1 MSQTQPPAYLKTIR
15 CCLCVNPETRRYFWE
30 TMVTYTLLVN
40 ELLEQVPQH
49 PKFPSWQQLGKVS
62 RFEVRDILK
71 PLKDKPT
78 YAALPSRFKTSAEL
92 MVTYVY
98 KSWLALQKRRHRQL
112 VGKLRWLQAIEND
125 LQAMVSS
132 DLTLEAIQNRAH
144 QILQAAEQELGS
156 QKDPKI
162 TKTKKRPKKGKSL
175 LGYLLD
181 AHEAS
186 NDDLERRAIC
196 YLLRHNLEVSQEEET
211 LDEIQFR
218 IERKHIEVE
227 RLKEQLQSQLPKGR
241 DPTDE
246 RYLEKL
252 GAAIA
257 LPDVDLS
264 LDDAA
269 DCLAWKAQKQLPL
282 YNRLPYPILYGSVDD
297 LVWSILSDSDQT
309 NQKTKKRKKSKS
321 PNERLNV
328 RFKGLEN
335 HIFKIQCDRRQLP
348 FFRQFAT
355 DYLTHKSATDDEK
368 FGMGL
373 FTLRSACLIWKEDSQ
388 AKVKQKKHKRKAAS
402 QSADSDIF
410 DAPWETHRL
419 YLHCTFDTRLVSRE
433 GTEQV
438 RLEKLVKAQKAL
450 EPPKDSG
457 QNKATDQLEEPTTL
471 TKTQES
477 RLKSKNTTLQR
488 LQRQP
493 PDRPSLALY
502 QGNPDI
508 ALGISLSRHEPA
520 TAVILDRAKGQVL
533 ECQTTKAL
541 LRIRDSKGSR
551 RNQSLLKRQKEQ
563 SRLINRWRSLRRH
576 NLEQRPEEQKQDN
589 YREQNSESGL
599 GEYIDRL
606 IAARLIQMAQKWG
619 VGTIVLPT
627 LANIR
632 ESVESDIQAKAERR
646 YPHNKE
652 LQALYAKQYRAEFH
666 RWSYARLLRY
676 IKECA
681 IQQGLAVRKGEQ
693 PKQGT
698 EQQKALK
705 VIQSAY
711 Q

>member
-1 MSQTQPPAYLKTIR
+1 MSQTPLPAYMKTIR
-15 CCLCVNPETRRYFWE
+15 CCLCVNPETRCYFWE

-49 PKFPSWQQLGKVS
+49 PKFPTWQQLGKVS

-71 PLKDKPT
+71 PLKEKPA
-78 YAALPSRFKTSAEL
+78 YADLPKRFLTSAEL

-125 LQAMVSS
+125 LQAMATS
-132 DLTLEAIQNRAH
+132 DLTLEAVQNQAH
-144 QILQAAEQELGS
+144 QILQAAEQELGIQQN
-156 QKDPKI
+156 QK
-162 TKTKKRPKKGKSL
+162 TARAKKRPKKGNSL
-175 LGYLLD
+175 LGYLLN

-186 NDDLERRAIC
+186 NEDLERRAIC
-196 YLLRHNLEVSQEEET
+196 HLLRHNLTVSEEEET
-211 LDEIQFR
+211 PDEIQFR
-218 IERKHIEVE
+218 IERKRIEVE

-257 LPDVDLS
+257 LPDIGLS
-264 LDDAA
+264 LDDAE
-269 DCLAWKAQKQLPL
+269 DWSAWKGQKQLPL
-282 YNRLPYPILYGSVDD
+282 YNRLPYPILYGSADD
-297 LVWSILSDSDQT
+297 LVWSILSDSAQT
-309 NQKTKKRKKSKS
+309 NQKAKKRKKSKR
-321 PNERLNV
+321 PIERLKV
-328 RFKGLEN
+328 RFKGLDE
-335 HIFKIQCDRRQLP
+335 HLFQVQCDRRQLP

-355 DYLTHKSATDDEK
+355 DYLTHRSATDDEK

-373 FTLRSACLIWKEDSQ
+373 FALRSACLIWKEDPQ
-388 AKVKQKKHKRKAAS
+388 AKVKKKKHKRKAAA
-402 QSADSDIF
+402 QSADSALS

-419 YLHCTFDTRLVSRE
+419 YLHCTFETRLVSRE

-438 RLEKLVKAQKAL
+438 RLEKLTRAQKAL
-450 EPPKDSG
+450 EPPEDADKD
-457 QNKATDQLEEPTTL
+457 KAPEQVEAPTTL
-471 TKTQES
+471 TKNQES
-477 RLKSKNTTLQR
+477 RLKSKKTTLER
-488 LQRQP
+488 LQRTP
-493 PDRPSLALY
+493 PDRPSLAPY

-508 ALGISLSRHEPA
+508 VLGISLSRHEPV
-520 TAVILDRAKGQVL
+520 TAVILDKAKGQVL
-533 ECQTTKAL
+533 ECQTSKAL
-541 LRIRDSKGSR
+541 LKIRNAKGSR
-551 RNQSLLKRQKEQ
+551 RNQSVLKRQKEQ

-576 NLEQRPEEQKQDN
+576 NLEQRPEDQHHDN
-589 YREQNSESGL
+589 YRQQDSESGL

-606 IAARLIQMAQKWG
+606 IAARIIQMAQKWG
-619 VGTIVLPT
+619 TGTIVLPT
-627 LANIR
+627 LAHIR
-632 ESVESDIQAKAERR
+632 ESVESDIQASAERR
-646 YPHNKE
+646 HPHNKE

-666 RWSYARLLRY
+666 RWSYGRLLQY

-698 EQQKALK
+698 EQQKALE